1 MSKILEG
8 FDSLGQVAVELSH
21 AGGEERVDHGA
32 REEAPQVCLEET
44 ENVGFVGLSGNGVEE
59 KHKRNFNT
67 KTRSKGSTVK
77 MASTVFF
84 SVCLCVSILTLRWGH
99 RCNHMDG

>member
-8 FDSLGQVAVELSH
+8 FDSLRQVAVELGH

-44 ENVGFVGLSGNGVEE
+44 EHLGFVGLSGNGAEE
-59 KHKRNFNT
+59 THERNFNT
-67 KTRSKGSTVK
+67 KTRSKSSTV
-77 MASTVFF
+77 
-84 SVCLCVSILTLRWGH
+84 SVSLRVSILTLRWGH
-99 RCNHMDG
+99 RCNRMDG